1 MGRLTCLETHR
12 FIDPTTV
19 DTVGADSIR
28 PHESDSIR
36 RIK

>member
-1 MGRLTCLETHR
+1 MGLPICLETHR

-19 DTVGADSIR
+19 ATVGADIIR
-28 PHESDSIR
+28 PSMFDSIR